1 MDKPLGFE
9 KALRASHFG
18 LIPTARA
25 IELHKFSHCCRIV
38 ESPIMKMVSSRCLEM
53 ILATRSSEVGGSTK
67 PWCSAVHGSGHCIGG
82 MLSDTAAAAAMLF
95 RRSRLHELAMT
106 KRMSWLH
113 KLAMTKLHMLVQT
126 KRRRTYVSEREDARE
141 QILKFQTSRGLGA
154 ISLASWR
161 VHRRIRTA
169 AATLFFNR
177 IKK

>member
-25 IELHKFSHCCRIV
+25 IELHKFFHCCRIV

-53 ILATRSSEVGGSTK
+53 IFATRSSEVGGSTK

-82 MLSDTAAAAAMLF
+82 MLSDTAVAAAMLF

-113 KLAMTKLHMLVQT
+113 ELATTKLRHVGANKEEEIVCERT
-126 KRRRTYVSEREDARE
+126 RRCEGTDIEVPNVER
-141 QILKFQTSRGLGA
+141 LGCD
-154 ISLASWR
+154 
-161 VHRRIRTA
+161 
-169 AATLFFNR
+169 
-177 IKK
+177 